1 VYYFRLIFFVYVL
14 LFVGCSSSPK
24 PIDGSDE
31 QFSQKAISIKY
42 NSSKELNVYDDE
54 PHVIALVVYE
64 LNNIN
69 SFNTL
74 KKDKAGII
82 KLLEAK
88 KFDKSVMST
97 HKYFISPDETKEL
110 LLDRAT
116 GTVWIAMVAGYYD
129 MQPSESTLVYKI
141 PEYSAWKFYESEEKQ
156 KFLTIKLYFDK
167 SFIEQRQE

>member
-1 VYYFRLIFFVYVL
+1 MRYFTLIFFASVL

-42 NSSKELNVYDDE
+42 SSSKELNMYNNE
-54 PHVIALVVYE
+54 PHVIALVVYA

-69 SFNTL
+69 NFNTL

-82 KLLEAK
+82 KLLEAR
-88 KFDKSVMST
+88 KFDKSVMSVN
-97 HKYFISPDETKEL
+97 KFFISPNETKEL

-116 GTVWIAMVAGYYD
+116 GTVWIAVVAGYYD
-129 MQPSESTLVYKI
+129 MQPSQSTLQYKI
-141 PEYSAWKFYESEEKQ
+141 PDYNAWKFYESKKKQ